1 MTDTLTQFGVFGMFA
16 HWPIY
21 ALIVVSITA
30 ELLDQTALH
39 VGPLSISQ
47 PFIVIVDPM
56 VSIVLSVWIFDEVFT
71 ENAFRLTIGIASF
84 AVMCAAAAV
93 LARTTPATMEHGP
106 APATSPP
113 PGRS

>member
-1 MTDTLTQFGVFGMFA
+1 MFT
-16 HWPIY
+16 HWPVY
-21 ALIVVSITA
+21 ALIVVSIMA

-39 VGPLSISQ
+39 VGPLSVSQ

-71 ENAFRLTIGIASF
+71 ENPFRLTVGIVSF

-93 LARTTPATMEHGP
+93 LARTTPVTMDRGP
-106 APATSPP
+106 VRAPSPP
-113 PGRS
+113 PERS

>member
-1 MTDTLTQFGVFGMFA
+1 
-16 HWPIY
+16 
-21 ALIVVSITA
+21 LIVVSIMA

-39 VGPLSISQ
+39 VGPLSVSQ

-71 ENAFRLTIGIASF
+71 ENPFRLTVGIVSF

-93 LARTTPATMEHGP
+93 LARTTPATMDRGP
-106 APATSPP
+106 VRAPSPP
-113 PGRS
+113 PERS